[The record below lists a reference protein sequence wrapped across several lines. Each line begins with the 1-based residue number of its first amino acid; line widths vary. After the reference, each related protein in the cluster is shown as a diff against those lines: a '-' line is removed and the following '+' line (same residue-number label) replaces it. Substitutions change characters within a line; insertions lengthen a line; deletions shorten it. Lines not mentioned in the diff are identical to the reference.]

1 MNIVECIY
9 SKFGSHDVKEE
20 SYLTNGR
27 LFKFLRAVVMLNLI
41 SIRLRKLERNLELLN
56 PS

>member
-9 SKFGSHDVKEE
+9 SKCGSHDVKEE
-20 SYLTNGR
+20 TYLTNGR
-27 LFKFLRAVVMLNLI
+27 LFLLVVEILNLI
-41 SIRLRKLERNLELLN
+41 SIRLRKLERIWKLLN

>member
-9 SKFGSHDVKEE
+9 SKCGSHDVKEE

-27 LFKFLRAVVMLNLI
+27 LFFACSCNVKFDINSASKI
-41 SIRLRKLERNLELLN
+41 KAYLLN

>member
-1 MNIVECIY
+1 MPDEYCGLY
-9 SKFGSHDVKEE
+9 SKCGSHHVKEE
-20 SYLTNGR
+20 SYLTNGG
-27 LFKFLRAVVMLNLI
+27 LILHAVVMLNLI

>member
-9 SKFGSHDVKEE
+9 SKCGSHDVKEE

-27 LFKFLRAVVMLNLI
+27 FFLRAVVMLNLI
-41 SIRLRKLERNLELLN
+41 SIRLRKLERIFELLN

>member
-9 SKFGSHDVKEE
+9 SKCGSHNVKEE
-20 SYLTNGR
+20 TYLTNGR
-27 LFKFLRAVVMLNLI
+27 LFLRVVVILNLI
-41 SIRLRKLERNLELLN
+41 SIRLRKLEGILELLN